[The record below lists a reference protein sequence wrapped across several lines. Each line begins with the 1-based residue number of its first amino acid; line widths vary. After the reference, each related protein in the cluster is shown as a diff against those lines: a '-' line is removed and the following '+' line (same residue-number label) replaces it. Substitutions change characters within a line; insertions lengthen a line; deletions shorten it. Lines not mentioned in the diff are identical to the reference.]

1 MRKGSS
7 RTCGFTLALVV
18 GAASLA
24 AISPLTSSPAAA
36 STWAVPA
43 PDLSLD
49 PLLNLDEFENRLVVR
64 INKARKHAGLKPVR
78 FFDGCT
84 DHFSERWAV
93 HLAETGDFVH
103 RNQRK
108 ILRRCDLTW
117 VGEALVRGTGL
128 TPGGAVKAW
137 LHSPEHR
144 AVLMKSRANRAG
156 VGVRIDG
163 QGRVVGVL
171 NFADNN

>member
-1 MRKGSS
+1 MRKVRARGLM
-7 RTCGFTLALVV
+7 LALAV
-18 GAASLA
+18 GATSLVGVGPLASG
-24 AISPLTSSPAAA
+24 PAAA

-49 PLLNLDEFENRLVVR
+49 PLVQLNEFENRIVVR
-64 INKARKHAGLKPVR
+64 INKARRNAGLKPVR
-78 FFDGCT
+78 YFDGCT
-84 DHFSERWAV
+84 DGFSERWAQ
-93 HLAETGDFVH
+93 HLADTGDFVH

-128 TPGGAVKAW
+128 TPGSAVKAW
-137 LHSPEHR
+137 LNSPEHR
-144 AVLMKSRANRAG
+144 AVLMKPRANRAG

-171 NFADNN
+171 NFADRG